1 MLSILPHSRDSR
13 PIKKCE
19 MVRCAGCM
27 DKCKSGWTKLY
38 TYLSTYVSYRQCRAT
53 FPQRMRHGA
62 RHTAGGGRGAGQHHH
77 SRKLRCSAHGPGYPS
92 VFYGAFDISAIAVE
106 QNYYSCARILLSCA
120 NCYMHR
126 CWAAQSQR
134 ARRFP
139 YRPTAAVILQI
150 LVLLQ
155 HRDAF
160 LMKEC
165 RRRFDTAVA
174 P

>member
-1 MLSILPHSRDSR
+1 MFRIVSAALHFLR
-13 PIKKCE
+13 
-19 MVRCAGCM
+19 GCVM
-27 DKCKSGWTKLY
+27 GLDTRLGE
-38 TYLSTYVSYRQCRAT
+38 
-53 FPQRMRHGA
+53 
-62 RHTAGGGRGAGQHHH
+62 GGGGQHHH
-77 SRKLRCSAHGPGYPS
+77 SRKLRCSAHGPGHPS